1 MVRPS
6 PSPLFVNSFLL
17 DPHIRAKLKLRSQ
30 KAELRRLTYANL
42 LSAAPVGSPL
52 FLSPIIKKGDFAE
65 AQRLATVQPIPP
77 LLPGIESFSG
87 FITVNENL
95 GSNLFFWMFK
105 SFEGDWKTKPL
116 VIWLQAARGSR
127 RCTDCCETR
136 QEEVHVVPEVQ
147 PPVHRQ
153 PCRGRLQL
161 HEKDAG
167 YPTSELD
174 IATNL
179 YSFIVQFYGMFPE
192 LKNNPLYI
200 TGEIKRQKYPKYVVR
215 ENAGK
220 GLVVPLSAVAIGNGW
235 SDPFYMMEY
244 ADYLYQHGFIDS
256 NTRDLFHTYEE
267 EARAAMRAKEWSKAK
282 SVFYDKLFWAMY
294 NVTGLD
300 APYNYIHDVDVLQP
314 DEDFFA
320 KPDVR
325 RLFHVSDH
333 KSTPA
338 KPWIEDILNWEAFPF
353 VSYSGQRDIICAYP
367 LSVNLFRN
375 LKWKHADAYLKA
387 KRCKILEGVTTVGYF
402 KTVGLF
408 TEILFRNCGHMVPGD
423 QPLVAFKFLDTL
435 IGNRTAGFSVWKRI
449 DKQGVRREHPNNRF
463 FTTASN
469 AEISSRVF
477 TVNRR
482 VYDRRRNLRDPL
494 RLIPAAKN
502 TPRES
507 KPINIREKWHVKRFS
522 TPRGT
527 PGAHVDRVSR
537 KDRKNSETLNAFN
550 SIVKNPGTKF
560 TLKQL
565 LF

>member
-1 MVRPS
+1 MLPTSKIDPWINLIYLFVLI

-87 FITVNENL
+87 YITVNENL

-116 VIWLQAARGSR
+116 VIWLQGGPGVTSLYGLLYEIGPFYLNDKVKLVR
-127 RCTDCCETR
+127 RKYTWCQKYNLLFIDN
-136 QEEVHVVPEVQ
+136 
-147 PPVHRQ
+147 PVGAGFSFTKQ
-153 PCRGRLQL
+153 
-161 HEKDAG
+161 DAG
-167 YPTSELD
+167 YPTLELD

-200 TGEIKRQKYPKYVVR
+200 TGESYAGKMIPAFAHYIHLRNQ

-244 ADYLYQHGFIDS
+244 ADYLYQHGFIDF

-300 APYNYIHDVDVLQP
+300 APYNYINDVDVLQP

-325 RLFHVSDH
+325 RLLHVGNH
-333 KSTPA
+333 KWQFGSEKVADSMDSAFMQPA

-353 VSYSGQRDIICAYP
+353 VSYSGQLDIICAYP
-367 LSVNLFRN
+367 LSENLFRN
-375 LKWKHADAYLKA
+375 LKWKYADAYLKA
-387 KRCKILEGVTTVGYF
+387 KRCKILEGDATVGYF

-435 IGNRTAGFSVWKRI
+435 IGNRTAGFRC
-449 DKQGVRREHPNNRF
+449 D
-463 FTTASN
+463 
-469 AEISSRVF
+469 
-477 TVNRR
+477 
-482 VYDRRRNLRDPL
+482 
-494 RLIPAAKN
+494 
-502 TPRES
+502 
-507 KPINIREKWHVKRFS
+507 
-522 TPRGT
+522 
-527 PGAHVDRVSR
+527 
-537 KDRKNSETLNAFN
+537 
-550 SIVKNPGTKF
+550 
-560 TLKQL
+560 
-565 LF
+565 